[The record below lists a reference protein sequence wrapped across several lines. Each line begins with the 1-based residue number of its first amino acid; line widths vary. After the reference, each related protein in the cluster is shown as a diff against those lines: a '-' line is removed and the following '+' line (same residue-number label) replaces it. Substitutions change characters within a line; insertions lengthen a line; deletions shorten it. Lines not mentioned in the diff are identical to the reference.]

1 MFPLYWSYF
10 SGIFS
15 ALLLVLLF
23 WLFLGGSKILSV
35 LLLLSRQLLLFRVS
49 LLLLLLEWLPLF
61 GLLFYF
67 LFFKPSIMSFSTSV
81 FISVGFISILC
92 AWIIEEKVFLLVEY
106 LYWYFF
112 FFCAV
117 SLPFFVSA
125 SQTWLFFKF
134 LVRYVVISASILMKH
149 SWYFLERFFWRLISL
164 LNFSIANWRLT
175 LSFYLFSFLINL
187 GRTFLG
193 IRGRSI
199 TNKLENV
206 SWVLL
211 ALWYG
216 QNAYFLVLTVFLQN
230 VPMLSFSFFVC
241 FCDFHCLKVLV
252 FSFLKVSLM
261 NCPVAFELLL
271 RWWFCHRSEGW
282 LYFAV
287 LLHQIPISY
296 RIYLPLFV

>member
-35 LLLLSRQLLLFRVS
+35 FLLLSRQLLLFRVS

-117 SLPFFVSA
+117 SLLFFVSA

-175 LSFYLFSFLINL
+175 LSFSFH
-187 GRTFLG
+187 
-193 IRGRSI
+193 S
-199 TNKLENV
+199 
-206 SWVLL
+206 
-211 ALWYG
+211 
-216 QNAYFLVLTVFLQN
+216 
-230 VPMLSFSFFVC
+230 
-241 FCDFHCLKVLV
+241 
-252 FSFLKVSLM
+252 
-261 NCPVAFELLL
+261 
-271 RWWFCHRSEGW
+271 
-282 LYFAV
+282 
-287 LLHQIPISY
+287 
-296 RIYLPLFV
+296 